1 MRIWHFWWNSLFLST
16 QYDPPRFIEVI
27 MLLLAIALLGLWGI
41 TERWAYLGLSL
52 SYVICSSISVIVRE
66 SMTPSTSPRITQV
79 LAFLLLIV
87 SIYSFAKLIYQT

>member
-1 MRIWHFWWNSLFLST
+1 MRLWQFWWNTLLLST
-16 QYDPPRFIEVI
+16 QYNPPRFVEVI

-52 SYVICSSISVIVRE
+52 SYVVCSSISVIVRE
-66 SMTPSTSPRITQV
+66 SMTPSTYPRLTQV
-79 LAFLLLIV
+79 VAFLLLLI